1 MVSMSKVLLIGIA
14 GALAA
19 AAAPPTFNHDIAPIL
34 YKNCATC
41 HRPGE
46 VAPFSLLTYQDAAK
60 RAKQIATVTH
70 SRFMPPWKAEP
81 GFGSF
86 QNERRLTDEQI
97 AILGEWA
104 ANGAPEGDA
113 AEKPTPPVFA
123 EGWQAGQPDKVF
135 TLPDKF
141 SLAGEGPDQYR
152 CFVIPMNLDHD
163 VYVKAFEFRPD
174 NRRVVHHAIIF
185 TDPTGAS
192 RRLARNG
199 SSYQCFG
206 GPGFGPTGLVGG
218 WAPGGSPGVFA
229 KGMELTVAKGTDLVL
244 QIHYHPSGKAELDQS
259 SLGMTF
265 GDAPT
270 IGRGLI
276 LMNSRAINIPAGE
289 SHYVVKTGTTIP
301 QDVEVLGIT
310 PHAHYLAKDMQIDA
324 HLPDGSVTPLI
335 RIKDWDFNWQGQ
347 YRYSTPVKLP
357 KGTRVELEYTYDNSA
372 ANPRNPSNPPVGVH
386 WGEQTTN
393 EMAVA
398 FMSVKLA
405 SLADEQTFQRQIG
418 LEFINEFLAQAED
431 LNDFPPEINAATRAR
446 LALAIGLFDR
456 NHDGKLDAEER
467 QALMDFLRAR
477 VQ

>member
-1 MVSMSKVLLIGIA
+1 MLAGIA

-19 AAAPPTFNHDIAPIL
+19 AAVPPTFNRDIAPIL

-46 VAPFSLLTYQDAAK
+46 VAPFSLLTYRDAAK
-60 RAKQIATVTH
+60 RAKQIAAVTQ

-81 GFGSF
+81 GYGSF
-86 QNERRLTDEQI
+86 QNERRLTDGQI
-97 AILGEWA
+97 AMLGEWA

-113 AEKPTPPVFA
+113 GGDPGAKPAAPVFA

-135 TLPDKF
+135 TLPEKF
-141 SLAGEGPDQYR
+141 SLAADGPDQYR
-152 CFVIPMNLDHD
+152 CFVVPMNLDHD
-163 VYVKAFEFRPD
+163 VYVKSFEFRPD
-174 NRRVVHHAIIF
+174 NRRVVHHAIVF
-185 TDPTGAS
+185 SDPSGAA
-192 RRLARNG
+192 RRLVRNG
-199 SSYQCFG
+199 NSYPCFG

-244 QIHYHPSGKAELDQS
+244 QIHYHPSGKPELDQS

-265 GDAPT
+265 GEAPT
-270 IGRGLI
+270 IGRGLVFI
-276 LMNSRAINIPAGE
+276 NSRAIDIPAGE
-289 SHYVVKTGTTIP
+289 SHYVVKTGMTIP

-310 PHAHYLAKDMQIDA
+310 PHAHYLARDMKIDA
-324 HLPDGSVTPLI
+324 RLPDGSITHMI
-335 RIKDWDFNWQGQ
+335 WIKDWDFNWQGQ
-347 YRYSTPVKLP
+347 YRYSQPLKLP
-357 KGTRVELEYTYDNSA
+357 RGTRVELEYTYDNSA
-372 ANPRNPSNPPVGVH
+372 ANRRNPSNPPVRVH
-386 WGEQTTN
+386 WGEQTTD

-405 SLADEQTFQRQIG
+405 SLADEQTFQRQMG

-431 LNDFPPEINAATRAR
+431 INDFPPEINAVARAR

-467 QALMDFLRAR
+467 KALMDFLRAR